1 MLIVMLRLGTWES
14 ACLVVMIKW
23 QSRSRVLN
31 QEQSTWWDGFDRKLH
46 VCMPRYANFMAMRFE
61 LLFRCHLNEW
71 TTSWLVMQNVP
82 AGLVWST
89 IVVSSFSF
97 SPFFASLVSEAKCN
111 RKDLKRYSAFL
122 IWQQSKSQLTDY
134 THIFYIIR
142 CLIDNN

>member
-14 ACLVVMIKW
+14 ACLVGNDQMTE
-23 QSRSRVLN
+23 SSRVLN
-31 QEQSTWWDGFDRKLH
+31 QEQATWWDGFDRKLH

-61 LLFRCHLNEW
+61 LLFRCHLNGPPF
-71 TTSWLVMQNVP
+71 WLVMQNVP

-89 IVVSSFSF
+89 IVVGSFSF
-97 SPFFASLVSEAKCN
+97 IFPIFASLVSEAKCN

-122 IWQQSKSQLTDY
+122 IWQQSKRVNLLTIH
-134 THIFYIIR
+134 TFYIIR